1 MSSFINFNN
10 KEITTGANYSAEVIK
25 IALLKSETKSSPK
38 AEMLVKNVKEP
49 VSLNEALVFF
59 TDKLSAMKSL
69 SNAIIE
75 VNEGRVK
82 QFEMDYAS
90 MVKDIKKGYGW
101 IDPEYVADT
110 WENSSDSIGFD
121 LVRDEIFDRL
131 IAAGLLA
138 HADSNNPEKAGKYIK
153 SAKDLYVMESEEV
166 NETLFYAF
174 FNNKKIEVEG
184 KDLWDAKQK
193 AIIELKVP
201 KSKVGLLAVVSA
213 ESQKNQ
219 DFRFESVVTEAKR
232 AGLSK
237 EETLKVAQK
246 FADALAKV
254 DGVKVTVSKGHEE
267 DSFDLDYDGEEFAGG
282 SYNIYKNGDVV
293 NMAVPNYAVYG
304 KMDDDI
310 KTIIKNI
317 NKVSNEST
325 VNEGKKSFKFKGRI
339 EDLDSQIGSDYYI
352 ETTDDEDTYDVYDAS
367 TKKWVGNFH
376 YDGKMVTLLDM
387 PNNIFES
394 TVNEAVKE
402 VVLSNEILDFLE
414 ERGILKGSDAQKVH
428 KDLTAFLK
436 EKGINESV
444 VTEAFYRLSKDVIG
458 DELYAASQNL
468 TNFYDRAAA
477 GNDVDAGV
485 IDTIIKELN
494 TVKKAIKKFN
504 GAEEVKGTAYES
516 TITEADNTEILDLVD
531 HIHEI
536 IKDLKEDS
544 TKDSKKT
551 SKLFN
556 DSKPL
561 IARLHSLVEGLTNE
575 GKADYMAR
583 YKDTNINLKKAYNHL
598 NDEELNQL
606 YLEIGELIAD
616 NKLKVKDA
624 TFTFESATNEAFY
637 RMSSDTVGN
646 ELYAASQALTTY
658 YDWLQAGND
667 SGEGKSLDHII
678 DLLKKCKNSIKKF
691 NKAAEVKGTA
701 YESVVT
707 EGKDSALQDY
717 VNATSQKTF
726 KGGGN
731 GQNLLDGA
739 MELANHIDNYRQGRD
754 TRGYE
759 EDGFYGP
766 LTITAFKKLVD
777 QMSADDIKNN
787 QADKYESVVIEG
799 VSVVNEGRSINKIQK
814 DWSQTTTD
822 MQQKV
827 VDWKEAEGDRKIEIL
842 EELKSLTAKK
852 KQLESEL
859 ESAVAGKDKDVQLAI
874 SEDHSADPNDVYE
887 VKPCA
892 IEGTPWSV
900 WEGDVRVECFATKE
914 EAQAFADKQNKEQG
928 LTDVK
933 EGNAFGAARAEAIA
947 KGEKEFEVDGETFK
961 VEDVDKED
969 KENAE
974 EFVEE
979 ATVTEAKFDK
989 KKLMKAVT
997 GDDGIISTGDGK
1009 EYVIYKYGN
1018 GNDDND
1024 AMWNDKSIF
1033 ALDQDGEEHEIEYS
1047 DIVRYDESIKPSW
1060 DNLLEEF
1067 EMVEITNEDLRT
1079 EIKKFIKKNNEELDE
1094 FADNDNWD
1102 AMYQKLYDEF
1112 GVEADSAKGKDLLK
1126 TFQFI
1131 Y

>member
-10 KEITTGANYSAEVIK
+10 KEIATEANYSAEVIK

-90 MVKDIKKGYGW
+90 MVKEIKKGYGW

-138 HADSNNPEKAGKYIK
+138 HADSNNPEKAGKYVK

-219 DFRFESVVTEAKR
+219 DFRFESVVTEGKS

-317 NKVSNEST
+317 NKVSNES
-325 VNEGKKSFKFKGRI
+325 V
-339 EDLDSQIGSDYYI
+339 
-352 ETTDDEDTYDVYDAS
+352 
-367 TKKWVGNFH
+367 
-376 YDGKMVTLLDM
+376 
-387 PNNIFES
+387 
-394 TVNEAVKE
+394 
-402 VVLSNEILDFLE
+402 
-414 ERGILKGSDAQKVH
+414 
-428 KDLTAFLK
+428 
-436 EKGINESV
+436 
-444 VTEAFYRLSKDVIG
+444 
-458 DELYAASQNL
+458 
-468 TNFYDRAAA
+468 
-477 GNDVDAGV
+477 
-485 IDTIIKELN
+485 
-494 TVKKAIKKFN
+494 
-504 GAEEVKGTAYES
+504 
-516 TITEADNTEILDLVD
+516 ITEADNTEILDLVD

-646 ELYAASQALTTY
+646 ELYTASQDLTAY

-667 SGEGKSLDHII
+667 SGQGKTLDGII
-678 DLLKKCKNSIKKF
+678 DLLKKCKNNIQKF
-691 NKAAEVKGTA
+691 NKPEEVKGTT
-701 YESVVT
+701 YESIVT
-707 EGKDSALQDY
+707 
-717 VNATSQKTF
+717 
-726 KGGGN
+726 
-731 GQNLLDGA
+731 
-739 MELANHIDNYRQGRD
+739 
-754 TRGYE
+754 
-759 EDGFYGP
+759 
-766 LTITAFKKLVD
+766 
-777 QMSADDIKNN
+777 
-787 QADKYESVVIEG
+787 
-799 VSVVNEGRSINKIQK
+799 EGRSINKIQK

-874 SEDHSADPNDVYE
+874 SEDHTADPNDVYE

-900 WEGDVRVECFATKE
+900 WEGDVRVECFATEE

-928 LTDVK
+928 LANVE

-1126 TFQFI
+1126 TFQFV